1 MAHKLVTDELA
12 MKAADVFF
20 DKHSPSAHA
29 QFPWMKDM
37 FRAALEAVAD
47 DLIEACAKE
56 VEAMG
61 DRTTH
66 WESGPWAVDYA
77 DHLRSLKSQ
86 GQ

>member
-47 DLIEACAKE
+47 DLIEACVRAAI
-56 VEAMG
+56 EAG
-61 DRTTH
+61 AYEDSRGIH
-66 WESGPWAVDYA
+66 AI
-77 DHLRSLKSQ
+77 RSLKS